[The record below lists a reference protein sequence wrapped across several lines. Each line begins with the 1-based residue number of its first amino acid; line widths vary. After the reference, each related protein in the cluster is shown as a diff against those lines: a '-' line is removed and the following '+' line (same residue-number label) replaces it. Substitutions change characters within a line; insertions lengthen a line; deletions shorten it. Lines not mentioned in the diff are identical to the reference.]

1 MVTVYIASSWRHR
14 HAVDMLAA
22 RVRALGMEVWS
33 FVENV
38 AGDERL
44 LHGRTAAGRVVPDAD
59 NFEAWMTSEDADR
72 KFEAELSHATKSDLV
87 IYLGPA
93 GTDAW
98 AEVGAAWQAGRP
110 VYGLTAK
117 GEPAGLMRK
126 MIYWCDNVEEL
137 LVKLAAEKA
146 SIIRMNGS
154 DVRGEG

>member
-14 HAVDMLAA
+14 HAVDLLAT
-22 RVRALGMEVWS
+22 RIRLMGMEVWS

-44 LHGRTAAGRVVPDAD
+44 LHGRTAGGRVVPGAD
-59 NFEAWMTSEDADR
+59 NFEAWVASEDADR
-72 KFEAELSHATKSDLV
+72 KFEADLAHATKSDLV
-87 IYLGPA
+87 VYLGPA
-93 GTDAW
+93 GTDTW
-98 AEVGAAWQAGRP
+98 AEVGAAWAAGRP

-126 MIYWCDNVEEL
+126 MVYWCDGVEDL
-137 LVKLAAEKA
+137 FVKLAAEKA
-146 SIIRMNGS
+146 SLIRENGS